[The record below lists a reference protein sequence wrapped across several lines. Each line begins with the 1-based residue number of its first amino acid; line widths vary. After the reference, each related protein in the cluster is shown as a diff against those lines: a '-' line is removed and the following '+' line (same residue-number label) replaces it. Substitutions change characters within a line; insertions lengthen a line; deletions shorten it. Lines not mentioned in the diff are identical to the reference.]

1 LGASL
6 VESVRKRFPEM
17 REESLKMNERRGAW
31 SLGMLKIIHL
41 YLILSLH
48 AFSLLIAHCREM
60 LT

>member
-1 LGASL
+1 
-6 VESVRKRFPEM
+6 
-17 REESLKMNERRGAW
+17 
-31 SLGMLKIIHL
+31 LGMLKIIHL